1 MSTMVAN
8 ELISGVNIISQY
20 QSTYYLNGFG
30 GIIFFSIFSFLLC
43 CFLTGLFIETLVTK
57 YGNVQFYTVVG
68 FLVLFTFIFTIGLF
82 QKARNI
88 DIYDITRYKVTI
100 TDTAKYNE
108 VNDKLYIITEDHGV
122 YDVYLKS
129 DIINEYK

>member
-57 YGNVQFYTVVG
+57 YGNVQFYTV
-68 FLVLFTFIFTIGLF
+68 LVLFTFIFTIGLF